1 MFVGRIPSHFSAW
14 GFAWG
19 GLAWFCD
26 TVVYL
31 LKNLVI
37 ALHFTLNSKGI
48 EGWTGKHLV
57 LRPWFSKKIIFPLR
71 MPK

>member
-1 MFVGRIPSHFSAW
+1 MFAGRIPSHFSAW

-48 EGWTGKHLV
+48 EGLTGKHPRFKTLV
-57 LRPWFSKKIIFPLR
+57 F
-71 MPK
+71 

>member
-1 MFVGRIPSHFSAW
+1 MLKRLWDASPLIFFAW
-14 GFAWG
+14 GLAWG

-48 EGWTGKHLV
+48 EGWTGKNPRFKTLV
-57 LRPWFSKKIIFPLR
+57 F
-71 MPK
+71 